1 VKKLKDKALCKLV
14 KADALERALDA
25 YKKLVVRP
33 AHLCTKCGRVSNN
46 RDRLCEP
53 EKLEPHTSAIRLPLA
68 KAFYRYPQPTW
79 TWPNP
84 APHRRVLHHLY

>member
-1 VKKLKDKALCKLV
+1 MKKLKDKALCKLV

-68 KAFYRYPQPTW
+68 W